1 MARRFSRRKGQAGS
15 TKPSKLTKPNW
26 VRYSKEEV
34 EMLVLKLA
42 KEGYTP
48 SQIGLHLRDSYGI
61 PNVKIITKK
70 QINQILKEKK
80 FAAKIPED
88 LASLMKRVIQLQK
101 HLEKNHK
108 DEVAFR
114 GLTLTESK
122 INSLVKY
129 YKKHNVLPKEWKY
142 DRANVALLL
151 R

>member
-1 MARRFSRRKGQAGS
+1 MARRFSRSKGKAGS

-34 EMLVLKLA
+34 EMLVVKLA
-42 KEGYTP
+42 KEGQSP
-48 SQIGLHLRDSYGI
+48 SQIGLHLRDNYGI
-61 PNVKIITKK
+61 PNVKAITKK

-80 FAAKIPED
+80 LSSKLPED
-88 LASLMKRVIQLQK
+88 LSSLMKRVIQLQK
-101 HLEKNHK
+101 HIEKNHK
-108 DEVAFR
+108 DEVAIR

-129 YKKHNVLPKEWKY
+129 YKEKKVLPKEWKY